1 MPGHAAI
8 LYPSANA
15 PDLEVLATE
24 ILDDA
29 LYNILH
35 DLVMKTH
42 RDEKMARAVTAAI
55 RVEKQAADATDGSLD
70 IHPEVRTE
78 TDAAVYEEGRVT
90 LKGNPLK
97 TIKETVCP
105 KCHLPRLHHPVD
117 GKGAQKPDPSVI
129 YCKRMPFIDKP
140 NHDIYGQTW
149 VPLGPGRGKKKKD
162 MEKRIDIPAD
172 QKPANLLSYPSA
184 TCSKCKR
191 CILVTRLNNHMG
203 SCIGNSGRVA
213 GRAAAQKISSANAS
227 GANSQ
232 HEPTPPLSRRGTPVP
247 PPSSGTATAT
257 TDSTSSRKRDLAQMN
272 AASVAVAVVDRDS
285 DAHADSDPL
294 PEPGPKKKKMK
305 VTAVPT
311 PKIKIKAKSMTPVPI
326 PNTGT
331 TATTTTAATA
341 SSTMFSTTS
350 SAATTKKEKD
360 RDEKQRRTV
369 SESPIIP
376 PKALSPSKG
385 AAAMNLKKQ
394 KTKAP
399 SPLKKMTKV
408 KPPAPP
414 GTGGGVGAGGK
425 KARALDKSGLASSP
439 AR

>member
-8 LYPSANA
+8 LHAAENA
-15 PDLEVLATE
+15 PDLDVLATE

-55 RVEKQAADATDGSLD
+55 RVEKQAADATDGSLEM
-70 IHPEVRTE
+70 HPEVRAE

-90 LKGNPLK
+90 LKSNPLK
-97 TIKETVCP
+97 TIRDVVCP

-213 GRAAAQKISSANAS
+213 GRAAAQKISSATAS

-247 PPSSGTATAT
+247 PPATAAGAAAGAAAT
-257 TDSTSSRKRDLAQMN
+257 EATRKRDLAEMN
-272 AASVAVAVVDRDS
+272 TAADKDS
-285 DAHADSDPL
+285 DTHADSDTVPDA
-294 PEPGPKKKKMK
+294 GPKKKKMK
-305 VTAVPT
+305 VTAVPA

-326 PNTGT
+326 PTTG
-331 TATTTTAATA
+331 AG
-341 SSTMFSTTS
+341 STSTS
-350 SAATTKKEKD
+350 LSAAAAAAAAAGNGNGTSKKDKD
-360 RDEKQRRTV
+360 RDEKPRRTV
-369 SESPIIP
+369 SESPIMP
-376 PKALSPSKG
+376 PKALSPSK
-385 AAAMNLKKQ
+385 ASTAMSIKKQ
-394 KTKAP
+394 KTKAAP

-414 GTGGGVGAGGK
+414 AAGGAGTGGK
-425 KARALDKSGLASSP
+425 KARVMDKAGLASSP